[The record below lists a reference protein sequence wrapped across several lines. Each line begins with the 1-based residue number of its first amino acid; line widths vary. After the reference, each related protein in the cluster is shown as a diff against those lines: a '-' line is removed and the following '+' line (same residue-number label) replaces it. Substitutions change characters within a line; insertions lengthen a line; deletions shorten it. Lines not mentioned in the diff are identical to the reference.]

1 MDAVITM
8 ESQMQI
14 PVAHRLVNEGTLQE
28 VLLSGKEAVHLLVD
42 GEAALGIA
50 GQNLAGNDREQVYAR
65 STFLRLTYSVSLYP
79 ISSSCMP

>member
-1 MDAVITM
+1 M
-8 ESQMQI
+8 ESQTQI
-14 PVAHRLVNEGTLQE
+14 PVAHQLANEGILQG
-28 VLLSGKEAVHLLVD
+28 VLLSGKEVVHLLVD

-79 ISSSCMP
+79 ISFSCMP

>member
-1 MDAVITM
+1 MDAGITM
-8 ESQMQI
+8 ESQIQI

-28 VLLSGKEAVHLLVD
+28 VLLSGKEVVHLLVD

-50 GQNLAGNDREQVYAR
+50 GQDLAGNDRELVHAR
-65 STFLRLTYSVSLYP
+65 SIFLRSTSSVSSCT